1 MGHGDLPNEW
11 MGRKTIRVVP
21 LGTTPTGLDVNAHR
35 IRPRSVRRLFAPALL
50 LVAMGGCRFG
60 APPGATDQGRD
71 IAGLYQLMFWIAIGV
86 GAITLGLILFS
97 VIRYRRKTEELP
109 PQTRYHVPLEIT
121 YTVIPI
127 LIVLG
132 IFAATYS
139 VEHRV
144 DHISDD
150 PAVTVQATAFQWQW
164 RFTYPKYGI
173 SIVGTPTQYPEFV
186 VPVGERIHID
196 LNAQD
201 VDHAFFVPAF
211 LFKRDALPGEP
222 NEFELTI
229 PKPGRWYGECAEFC
243 GLNHADMV
251 FYIRAVPRDEFDRW
265 VREQQV
271 RATASPTGTPPTTP
285 TPLPTDT

>member
-1 MGHGDLPNEW
+1 
-11 MGRKTIRVVP
+11 
-21 LGTTPTGLDVNAHR
+21 VNRHR
-35 IRPRSVRRLFAPALL
+35 IRPRTARRLLAPVLL
-50 LVAMGGCRFG
+50 LVALGGCTFG

-86 GAITLGLILFS
+86 GGITLGLILFS

-109 PQTRYHVPLEIT
+109 NQTRYHVPLEIT

-132 IFAATYS
+132 IFAATYR

-144 DHISDD
+144 DHVSPD
-150 PAVTVQATAFQWQW
+150 ATVTVEATAFQWQW

-173 SIVGTPTQYPEFV
+173 SIVGSPTQYPEFV
-186 VPVGERIHID
+186 VPVGEKIHID
-196 LNAQD
+196 LHAQD
-201 VDHAFFVPAF
+201 VIHAFYVPAF
-211 LFKRDALPGEP
+211 FFKRDALPGQP

-229 PKPGRWYGECAEFC
+229 PEPGRWYGECAEFC

-251 FYIRAVPRDEFDRW
+251 FYIRAVSPDRFDQW
-265 VREQQV
+265 VREQQAQ
-271 RATASPTGTPPTTP
+271 ATATPTAPAPTAP